1 MFDEPHD
8 VALHPDDV
16 VRRRRLDQ
24 QLVRACMP
32 EPSTIG
38 VSTSAYSRPVAAVSA
53 P

>member
-1 MFDEPHD
+1 MFDEPLTSRCSRKTLYD
-8 VALHPDDV
+8 VAGSISISCRV
-16 VRRRRLDQ
+16 
-24 QLVRACMP
+24 MP